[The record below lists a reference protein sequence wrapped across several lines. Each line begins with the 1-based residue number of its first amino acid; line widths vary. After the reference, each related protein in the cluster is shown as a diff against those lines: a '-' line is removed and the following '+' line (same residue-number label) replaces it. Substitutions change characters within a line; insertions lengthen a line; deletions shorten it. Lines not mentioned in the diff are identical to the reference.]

1 LTSNEAKNQGMSM
14 KPSLALQTHRT
25 DIRRVVEAHRANN
38 ARVFG
43 SVAHG
48 DDIDG
53 SDLDLLIDPTPDTTL
68 FDIGAI
74 RHELRQLLG
83 VPVDVLT
90 PNALPEKFR
99 ARVIAEAIARLPDYL
114 DYILQ
119 AIGRIRRYTDDL
131 TDWAF
136 LQNELVQDAV
146 IRNFEIVG
154 EASRNIERHYPEF
167 VAAHPEVPLAFAY
180 EMRNALAHGYFKVD
194 LEIVW
199 KTIQNDLTGL
209 QNQVQNLV
217 VALGDSGIAAR
228 S

>member
-1 LTSNEAKNQGMSM
+1 GHRRGDSGMS
-14 KPSLALQTHRT
+14 R
-25 DIRRVVEAHRANN
+25 
-38 ARVFG
+38 
-43 SVAHG
+43 
-48 DDIDG
+48 
-53 SDLDLLIDPTPDTTL
+53 
-68 FDIGAI
+68 
-74 RHELRQLLG
+74 
-83 VPVDVLT
+83 DVQ
-90 PNALPEKFR
+90 
-99 ARVIAEAIARLPDYL
+99 RLPDYL